1 MQVMARASAYEHYK
15 DEKYGALTDLR
26 VLLLHGKAPFLTVD
40 AVERQLQRCS
50 GAAAAAGVWHD
61 VVKEVINE
69 PDCHISCIHLA
80 IMSGDV
86 GVVSFLLKHGADIL
100 WNYTRSG
107 LNAVQYAALY
117 ASPVMCDLI
126 FGAVPVDMAR
136 PWLFDTIVVTE
147 AHDDFF
153 GMLACDFECEY
164 SPCNFAD
171 HGRQQTREERVV
183 VMHKLLDRIARLVP
197 PGWPRD
203 WLLRSATTAHDSG
216 NDVIPQAVAALR
228 TRHAMQAMRPTSCRW
243 LQGYKLLAA
252 AAHRE

>member
-26 VLLLHGKAPFLTVD
+26 IVLGAPFLTVD

-50 GAAAAAGVWHD
+50 AAAAAAGVWHD

-80 IMSGDV
+80 IMSGNV

-100 WNYTRSG
+100 RNYTRSG

-117 ASPVMCDLI
+117 ASPAMCDLI
-126 FGAVPVDMAR
+126 FAALPMGMVR
-136 PWLFDTIVVTE
+136 PWLFETIVFTE
-147 AHDDFF
+147 AHVDFV
-153 GMLACDFECEY
+153 GLLACDIECVY

-171 HGRQQTREERVV
+171 RDRQQTREERVV
-183 VMHKLLDRIARLVP
+183 VIHKLLDRVERLVP
-197 PGWPRD
+197 RGWPRD

-216 NDVIPQAVAALR
+216 DDVIFQAVAALR

-243 LQGYKLLAA
+243 LQVVGSCCT
-252 AAHRE
+252 